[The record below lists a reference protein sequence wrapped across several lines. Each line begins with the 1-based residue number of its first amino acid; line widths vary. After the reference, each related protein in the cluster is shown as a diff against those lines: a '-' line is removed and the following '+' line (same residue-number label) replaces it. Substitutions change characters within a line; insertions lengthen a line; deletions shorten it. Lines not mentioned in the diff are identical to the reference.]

1 MIADY
6 GNEVY
11 YGETIVENV
20 EYINDEN
27 VSINNNVALWVTIGV
42 CAVIGIVLGI
52 ILGRKSAMK

>member
-11 YGETIVENV
+11 YGETIAENI
-20 EYINDEN
+20 EYINEEN
-27 VSINNNVALWVTIGV
+27 VSINSNVALWITIGV
-42 CAVIGIVLGI
+42 CIVIGIVLGI